1 MQFLSIQSFA
11 EFPDL
16 MDDKWCKNPFYV
28 IRLIVFFYFH
38 KGTVYDK
45 ASDVAENKVQFAS
58 KIDRFIS
65 RKAASIQSLFI
76 KVSGRTLL

>member
-1 MQFLSIQSFA
+1 MFDVLTTQMQFLSIQSFA

-58 KIDRFIS
+58 K
-65 RKAASIQSLFI
+65 
-76 KVSGRTLL
+76 TLTPRRMH

>member
-1 MQFLSIQSFA
+1 MFDVLTTQMLFLSIQSFA

-38 KGTVYDK
+38 KGTVHDK

-58 KIDRFIS
+58 K
-65 RKAASIQSLFI
+65 
-76 KVSGRTLL
+76 TLTP